1 MKKLGMSALL
11 LILLASATT
20 ARPRLP
26 MINDNYDRAVAE
38 AKQRHVPLFID
49 VWAPW

>member
-1 MKKLGMSALL
+1 MKRVGI
-11 LILLASATT
+11 LILLTILLPPAV

-26 MINDNYDRAVAE
+26 MINDNYDKAVAE